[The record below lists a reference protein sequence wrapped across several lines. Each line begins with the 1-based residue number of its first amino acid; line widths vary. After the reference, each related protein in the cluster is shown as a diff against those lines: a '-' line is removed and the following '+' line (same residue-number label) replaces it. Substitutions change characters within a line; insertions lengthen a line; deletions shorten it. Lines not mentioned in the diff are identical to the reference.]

1 MMCENCGKNPAT
13 THLKTVLN
21 GVVHENHLCSYCAAN
36 NGYGNI
42 GKLSL
47 TNMLASMFGESISRG
62 KPISKRCECCGATF
76 SDIAQSGRVGCSEC
90 YTVFK
95 NELMPSLNRLHGK
108 AIHIGNTPAL
118 QKAEQETEQKYE
130 QTAKEKI
137 QNLKNQLAEAIKAE
151 EFETAAKLRD
161 DIRALEGEKGNA

>member
-21 GVVHENHLCSYCAAN
+21 GVVHEKHFCSYCAAN
-36 NGYGNI
+36 EGYGNI

-62 KPISKRCECCGATF
+62 KPISKRCECCGASF

-90 YTVFK
+90 YSTFRA
-95 NELMPSLNRLHGK
+95 ELLPSLNRLHGK
-108 AIHIGNTPAL
+108 AIHIGNIPSSE
-118 QKAEQETEQKYE
+118 KAEETTE
-130 QTAKEKI
+130 EKI
-137 QNLKNQLAEAIKAE
+137 KNLKKKMAEAIE
-151 EFETAAKLRD
+151 TERFEDAAKIRD
-161 DIRALEGEKGNA
+161 EIRTLEGEQGNA